1 MTTPL
6 KVTEITPANSTH
18 GRDAYEHVMPQRA
31 PEVPQRRS
39 TTVIQAR
46 RLA

>member
-1 MTTPL
+1 MTTP
-6 KVTEITPANSTH
+6 KSVVEILPPK
-18 GRDAYEHVMPQRA
+18 RDDYEREFPQRA

-39 TTVIQAR
+39 SLTITAR